1 MNKLGERIRA
11 LREARG
17 LSQVELDERA
27 GLHRR
32 TTGHYESGRRAPTVE
47 CLLKIAGVLQ
57 ADLYWLLDVTK
68 PRLAGKV
75 YKGELWADVH
85 TGTQTRRIRAGQK
98 STVEGQRS
106 KGQ

>member
-1 MNKLGERIRA
+1 MTETTTLGERIRA

-17 LSQVELDERA
+17 LSQVELDDRA
-27 GLHRR
+27 VLARR
-32 TTGHYESGRRAPTVE
+32 TTGHYESGRRVPDLQ

-85 TGTQTRRIRAGQK
+85 TGTKTRRVTSGNRQ
-98 STVEGQRS
+98 
-106 KGQ
+106 